1 MLEARKKE
9 LATWQQ
15 FNAKE
20 QAEELIRQGYPCVPL
35 PWVETDKNEPLRLRT
50 PGKYVEPLYNARLVT
65 RGDLEPGD
73 PRSDSP
79 TIDIEGQNLL
89 FSFASSKGYIVSS
102 LDITN
107 AYFQGEE
114 MHRLLI
120 LKPPKGTDLEGLSE
134 NDYLMARVPV
144 YGTHDAGR
152 KFWKRLRKYL
162 EGKGLQENFIFC
174 ALYTFRDE
182 TGEPVLMLGSH
193 VDDLIWACHPKYQYT
208 IDDLIQHFQRGK
220 VEQKKFRYCGKEGRS
235 T

>member
-15 FNAKE
+15 FNAAEKISKE

-35 PWVETDKNEPLRLRT
+35 PWVETDMNDPLRLRT
-50 PGKYVEPLYNARLVT
+50 PGKYVESVFKARFVT

-120 LKPPKGTDLEGLSE
+120 LKPPKGTDVEGLSVD
-134 NDYLMARVPV
+134 DYLMARVPV

-152 KFWKRLRKYL
+152 KFWKRLRKYTRR
-162 EGKGLQENFIFC
+162 KR
-174 ALYTFRDE
+174 TS
-182 TGEPVLMLGSH
+182 GEFYFPCSVYFL
-193 VDDLIWACHPKYQYT
+193 
-208 IDDLIQHFQRGK
+208 
-220 VEQKKFRYCGKEGRS
+220 
-235 T
+235 